1 MTAIKEK
8 EISNTKNMLTLTE
21 LDNRLGFH
29 SEAEGY
35 KYYPDKLKWRLQ
47 QLMPDNISEDDI
59 YKIGSGWVNVV
70 PGDYRWKIDKTD
82 KGILHLEIEMNGHL
96 EGLDDVS
103 FGFDDN
109 GGKFPLLFHAEHGGR
124 IYDQTKL
131 KDCTVIPGT
140 DGWKVIVNLNPDDY
154 SARRPLRFE
163 VMRLTDNYQTRY
175 SWPEKKVF
183 RPGRLNLIFHQP
195 CNMGILEE

>member
-1 MTAIKEK
+1 MINIVGIGACVMDTLVSVPRYPEEDTKLRADGTRLAGGGPTATGLVAAAK
-8 EISNTKNMLTLTE
+8 
-21 LDNRLGFH
+21 LGQSCGF
-29 SEAEGY
+29 
-35 KYYPDKLKWRLQ
+35 
-47 QLMPDNISEDDI
+47 
-59 YKIGSGWVNVV
+59 IGVLS
-70 PGDYRWKIDKTD
+70 
-82 KGILHLEIEMNGHL
+82 
-96 EGLDDVS
+96 
-103 FGFDDN
+103 DDN

-175 SWPEKKVF
+175 SWPEKKVY